1 MRELIGSYLT
11 RDLSRRGLLESLV
24 GLGFTAA
31 AAESLIRP
39 LDAAEAVGA
48 ADGPGFD
55 KVSGTGGEAVVAQM
69 KAAGVEYLFTNPGSF
84 EVGLF
89 DAFLGQPGMQLIV
102 SLHEGLVVSTADGY
116 HRMSGKPAFLNL
128 HVIAGTAQAAGQMY
142 NAARDG
148 SALVVTAGL
157 NDNEMWSDEGTLAPR
172 PGYDQKDVNRQFT
185 KISWE
190 AREPR
195 SLALMVRRAF
205 KAATMAPGGP
215 VYLAMAHHALEA
227 KGVEQGILPGKR
239 FIANA
244 RPRPARDAV
253 EKAARMLVEAR
264 NPMLVAGDEVWKAG
278 AQDDL
283 IRLSEALGLPVSYLL
298 QGYWNFPSRHPHYVG
313 RFSMNSAVAK
323 RGMDVVMSVGA
334 PDFGGRVVPR
344 APEAPLDAKF
354 VRMGMNT
361 GNLGRNYPLDL
372 ALVGDVREGLR
383 DLTDAVESLTT
394 ADRRAKIAKPRSER
408 LAAMSQE
415 VLRKAAAAAKA
426 NAGGSPVH
434 ADELG
439 AALARNID
447 KHAVFVSENLTGKH
461 GLLKLGHREDEV
473 MWLANTGLGLGWG
486 VGAAA
491 GAKLAAPDR
500 DVICS
505 IGDGSVMYSSAGFWT
520 QARYEIPVLTVVWN
534 NRNYQTVRHAYH
546 RYKGSMAESDRYT
559 GMYLGDP
566 DIDFVKLAE
575 SQGVSGERV
584 ESGADLDAAFQRGR
598 RAIREG
604 RPYILDVNVARYGGG
619 AASTWHQKFSL
630 ANQGKPA

>member
-48 ADGPGFD
+48 ADGAGFD

-298 QGYWNFPSRHPHYVG
+298 QGYWNFPSRHPHYAG

-630 ANQGKPA
+630 AEQGKPA

>member
-11 RDLSRRGLLESLV
+11 RNLSRRGLLESLV

-48 ADGPGFD
+48 SDGAAFD

-244 RPRPARDAV
+244 RPRPAKDAV
-253 EKAARMLVEAR
+253 EKAARLLVEAR

-298 QGYWNFPSRHPHYVG
+298 QGYWNFPSHHPHYAG
-313 RFSMNSAVAK
+313 RFSMNSAAAK

-383 DLTDAVESLTT
+383 DLLDAVESMTT
-394 ADRRAKIAKPRSER
+394 ADRRTKIAKPRSER
-408 LAAMSQE
+408 LAALSRE
-415 VLRKAAAAAKA
+415 TLRKAAAAAEA
-426 NAGGSPVH
+426 NAGGSPVQ
-434 ADELG
+434 ADALG
-439 AALARNID
+439 AALARGID
-447 KHAVFVSENLTGKH
+447 KHAVVVSENLTGKY
-461 GLLKLGHREDEV
+461 GLLKLGHREDEA
-473 MWLANTGLGLGWG
+473 MWLSNTGLGLGWG

-491 GAKLAAPDR
+491 GAKLAAPER

-505 IGDGSVMYSSAGFWT
+505 IGDGSVMYSAAGFWT

-546 RYKGSMAESDRYT
+546 RYKGNMAQSDRYT

-566 DIDFVKLAE
+566 DLDFVKLAE

-584 ESGADLDAAFQRGR
+584 ESGADLDAAFRRGR

-604 RPYILDVNVARYGGG
+604 RPYVLDVNVARYGGG
-619 AASTWHQKFSL
+619 AESTWHQKFSL
-630 ANQGKPA
+630 ASQGKPA

>member
-48 ADGPGFD
+48 ADGAGFD

-323 RGMDVVMSVGA
+323 RGMDVVMSIGA

>member
-48 ADGPGFD
+48 ADGAGFD

-630 ANQGKPA
+630 ASQGKPA

>member
-48 ADGPGFD
+48 ADGAGFD

-298 QGYWNFPSRHPHYVG
+298 QGYWNFPSRHPHYAG

>member
-1 MRELIGSYLT
+1 
-11 RDLSRRGLLESLV
+11 
-24 GLGFTAA
+24 
-31 AAESLIRP
+31 
-39 LDAAEAVGA
+39 
-48 ADGPGFD
+48 
-55 KVSGTGGEAVVAQM
+55 
-69 KAAGVEYLFTNPGSF
+69 
-84 EVGLF
+84 
-89 DAFLGQPGMQLIV
+89 MQLIV

-344 APEAPLDAKF
+344 RAGSAARREVRPHGHEYRQPGPQLSSRLGARRRRARGSARPDGRRGVADDRRPPRQNRQAALGAP
-354 VRMGMNT
+354 R
-361 GNLGRNYPLDL
+361 
-372 ALVGDVREGLR
+372 GDV
-383 DLTDAVESLTT
+383 
-394 ADRRAKIAKPRSER
+394 
-408 LAAMSQE
+408 
-415 VLRKAAAAAKA
+415 
-426 NAGGSPVH
+426 AGGSAQGGRAARQWRMPAVSPVP
-434 ADELG
+434 
-439 AALARNID
+439 R
-447 KHAVFVSENLTGKH
+447 
-461 GLLKLGHREDEV
+461 
-473 MWLANTGLGLGWG
+473 
-486 VGAAA
+486 
-491 GAKLAAPDR
+491 
-500 DVICS
+500 
-505 IGDGSVMYSSAGFWT
+505 
-520 QARYEIPVLTVVWN
+520 
-534 NRNYQTVRHAYH
+534 
-546 RYKGSMAESDRYT
+546 
-559 GMYLGDP
+559 
-566 DIDFVKLAE
+566 
-575 SQGVSGERV
+575 
-584 ESGADLDAAFQRGR
+584 R
-598 RAIREG
+598 RAS
-604 RPYILDVNVARYGGG
+604 ARRWP
-619 AASTWHQKFSL
+619 ATSTSMRSS
-630 ANQGKPA
+630 

>member
-630 ANQGKPA
+630 AEQGKPA

>member
-11 RDLSRRGLLESLV
+11 RNLSRRGLFESLV

-39 LDAAEAVGA
+39 LDAAETVGA
-48 ADGPGFD
+48 ADGAAFD

-298 QGYWNFPSRHPHYVG
+298 QGYWNFPSHHPHYAG

-344 APEAPLDAKF
+344 APEAPLEAKF

-383 DLTDAVESLTT
+383 DLLDAVESMTT

-408 LAAMSQE
+408 LAALSRE
-415 VLRKAAAAAKA
+415 ALRKAAAAAQA

-439 AALARNID
+439 AALARGID
-447 KHAVFVSENLTGKH
+447 KHAVVVSENLTGKY

-473 MWLANTGLGLGWG
+473 MWLSNTGLGLGWG

-505 IGDGSVMYSSAGFWT
+505 IGDGSVMYSAAGFWT

-534 NRNYQTVRHAYH
+534 NRNYQTVRQAYH
-546 RYKGSMAESDRYT
+546 RYKGNMAQSDRYT

-584 ESGADLDAAFQRGR
+584 ESGADLDAAFRRGR
-598 RAIREG
+598 RSIREG
-604 RPYILDVNVARYGGG
+604 RPYVLDVNVARYGGG
-619 AASTWHQKFSL
+619 AESTWHQKFSL
-630 ANQGKPA
+630 ASQGKPA

>member
-298 QGYWNFPSRHPHYVG
+298 QGYWNFPSRHPHYAG

>member
-48 ADGPGFD
+48 ADGAGFD

-84 EVGLF
+84 EVGIF

>member
-1 MRELIGSYLT
+1 MRELIGNYLT
-11 RDLSRRGLLESLV
+11 RNLSRRGLLESLV

-48 ADGPGFD
+48 ADDAGFG

-89 DAFLGQPGMQLIV
+89 DAFLGQPGMQLVV

-205 KAATMAPGGP
+205 KAASMPPGGP

-227 KGVEQGILPGKR
+227 QGVEQGILPGKR

-244 RPRPARDAV
+244 RPRPDRGAV
-253 EKAARMLVEAR
+253 EKAARLLIEAR
-264 NPMLVAGDEVWKAG
+264 NPMLVAGDEVWKSG
-278 AQDDL
+278 AQDEL

-298 QGYWNFPSRHPHYVG
+298 QGYWNFPSRHPHYAG
-313 RFSMNSAVAK
+313 RFSMNSEIAK
-323 RGMDVVMSVGA
+323 RGMDAVMSIGA

-354 VRMGMNT
+354 ARMGMNT

-383 DLTDAVESLTT
+383 DLLAAVESMTT
-394 ADRRAKIAKPRSER
+394 AERRAKIAKPRSER
-408 LAAMSQE
+408 LAAASRE
-415 VLRKAAAAAKA
+415 ALRKTQAAAAAA
-426 NAGGSPVH
+426 GGGSPIQ

-447 KHAVFVSENLTGKH
+447 KHAIFVSENLTGKH

-473 MWLANTGLGLGWG
+473 TWLSNTGLGLGWG
-486 VGAAA
+486 VGAAT

-500 DVICS
+500 EVICS

-546 RYKGSMAESDRYT
+546 RYKGKMAESGRYT

-566 DIDFVKLAE
+566 DIDFAKLAA

-584 ESGADLDAAFQRGR
+584 ESGADLDAALRRGR

-604 RPYILDVNVARYGGG
+604 RPYLLDVNVARYGGG
-619 AASTWHQKFSL
+619 AESSWHQKFSL
-630 ANQGKPA
+630 AEQGKPA

>member
-11 RDLSRRGLLESLV
+11 RNLSRRGLFESLI

-39 LDAAEAVGA
+39 LDAAEAVGV
-48 ADGPGFD
+48 ADGAAFG
-55 KVSGTGGEAVVAQM
+55 KVSGTGGEGVVAQM

-116 HRMSGKPAFLNL
+116 HRMSEKPAFLNL

-190 AREPR
+190 ARDPR

-227 KGVEQGILPGKR
+227 KGVEQGILPGER

-244 RPRPARDAV
+244 RPRPSKDAV

-283 IRLSEALGLPVSYLL
+283 IRLSETLGLPVSYLL
-298 QGYWNFPSRHPHYVG
+298 QGYWNFPSHHHHYAG
-313 RFSMNSAVAK
+313 RFSMNSDIAK
-323 RGMDVVMSVGA
+323 RGMDVVMSIGA

-344 APEAPLDAKF
+344 SPEAPLDAKF
-354 VRMGMNT
+354 IRMGMNT

-383 DLTDAVESLTT
+383 DLMDAVESITT
-394 ADRRAKIAKPRSER
+394 AGRRAAIAAPRSER
-408 LAAMSQE
+408 LAALSKE
-415 VLRKAAAAAKA
+415 ILRKTAAAAKA
-426 NAGGSPVH
+426 NAGRSPLH

-439 AALARNID
+439 AALARGID
-447 KHAVFVSENLTGKH
+447 KHSIVVSENLTGKH

-473 MWLANTGLGLGWG
+473 MWLSNTGLGLGWG
-486 VGAAA
+486 VGAAT

-505 IGDGSVMYSSAGFWT
+505 IGDGSVMYSSSGFWT
-520 QARYEIPVLTVVWN
+520 QARYEVPVLTVVWN
-534 NRNYQTVRHAYH
+534 NRNYQTVRHAYY
-546 RYKGSMAESDRYT
+546 RYKGSMAQSDRYT

-584 ESGADLDAAFQRGR
+584 DSGADLDAAFQRGR

-604 RPYILDVNVARYGGG
+604 RPYVLDVNVARYGGG
-619 AASTWHQKFSL
+619 AESTWHQKFSL
-630 ANQGKPA
+630 AGRGKPT

>member
-11 RDLSRRGLLESLV
+11 RNLSRRGLLESLV

-31 AAESLIRP
+31 AAESLVRP

-48 ADGPGFD
+48 ADEAAFD

-69 KAAGVEYLFTNPGSF
+69 KAAGVQYLFTNPGSF

-116 HRMSGKPAFLNL
+116 HRMSGKPSFLNL

-172 PGYDQKDVNRQFT
+172 PGYDQKDVNQQFT

-205 KAATMAPGGP
+205 KTATMPPGGP

-227 KGVEQGILPGKR
+227 KGVEQGILPGAR
-239 FIANA
+239 FIANV
-244 RPRPARDAV
+244 RPRPSQNAV

-283 IRLSEALGLPVSYLL
+283 IRLSEMLGLPVSYLL

-313 RFSMNSAVAK
+313 RFSMNSAIAK
-323 RGMDVVMSVGA
+323 RGMDVVMSIGA

-344 APEAPLDAKF
+344 SSEAPLDAKF
-354 VRMGMNT
+354 IRMGMNT
-361 GNLGRNYPLDL
+361 GNIGRNYPLDL

-383 DLTDAVESLTT
+383 DLINAVESMVT
-394 ADRRAKIAKPRSER
+394 AERRAKIAKPRAER
-408 LAAMSQE
+408 LAAMSAE
-415 VLRKAAAAAKA
+415 ALRKTAAAAEA
-426 NAGGSPVH
+426 NTGGSPIH

-439 AALARNID
+439 AALARGID
-447 KHAVFVSENLTGKH
+447 KHAIVVAENLTGKH
-461 GLLKLGHREDEV
+461 DHLKLGHREDEV
-473 MWLANTGLGLGWG
+473 MWLSNTGLGLGWG
-486 VGAAA
+486 IGAAT

-505 IGDGSVMYSSAGFWT
+505 IGDGSVMYSSSGFWT
-520 QARYEIPVLTVVWN
+520 QARYGVPVLTVVWN

-546 RYKGSMAESDRYT
+546 RYKGKMAESDHYT

-575 SQGVSGERV
+575 SQGVSGEHV
-584 ESGADLDAAFQRGR
+584 NSGADLDAAFQRGR

-604 RPYILDVNVARYGGG
+604 RPYVLDVHVARYGGG
-619 AASTWHQKFSL
+619 AESTWHQKFSL
-630 ANQGKPA
+630 ASQGKPA

>member
-1 MRELIGSYLT
+1 MRELIGNYLT
-11 RDLSRRGLLESLV
+11 RKLSRRGLFESLI

-48 ADGPGFD
+48 ADGAGFG
-55 KVSGTGGEAVVAQM
+55 KVSGTGGEAVAAQM

-89 DAFLGQPGMQLIV
+89 DAFLGQSGMQLIV
-102 SLHEGLVVSTADGY
+102 GLHEGLVVSTADGY

-205 KAATMAPGGP
+205 KAASMPPGGP

-227 KGVEQGILPGKR
+227 QGVEQNVLPGGR

-244 RPRPARDAV
+244 RPRPDRGAV
-253 EKAARMLVEAR
+253 EKAARLLIEAR

-278 AQDDL
+278 AQDEL

-298 QGYWNFPSRHPHYVG
+298 QGYWNFPSQHPHYAG
-313 RFSMNSAVAK
+313 RFSMNSAAAK
-323 RGMDVVMSVGA
+323 RGLDVVMSVGA

-383 DLTDAVESLTT
+383 DLLDAVESMTT
-394 ADRRAKIAKPRSER
+394 AERRAKLAKPRSER
-408 LAAMSQE
+408 LAAASRE
-415 VLRKAAAAAKA
+415 ALRKAQAAAAA
-426 NAGGSPVH
+426 NAGGSPIQ

-447 KHAVFVSENLTGKH
+447 KHAVVVSENLTGKH
-461 GLLKLGHREDEV
+461 GLLKLGHREDEA
-473 MWLANTGLGLGWG
+473 MWLSNTGLGLGWG
-486 VGAAA
+486 VGAAT

-500 DVICS
+500 EVVCS
-505 IGDGSVMYSSAGFWT
+505 IGDGSVMYSAAGFWT

-546 RYKGSMAESDRYT
+546 RYKGRMAESGRYT

-566 DIDFVKLAE
+566 DIDFVTLAE

-584 ESGADLDAAFQRGR
+584 ASGADLDAAFQRGR
-598 RAIREG
+598 RALRDG
-604 RPYILDVNVARYGGG
+604 RPYLLDVNVARYGGG
-619 AASTWHQKFSL
+619 AESTWHQKFSL
-630 ANQGKPA
+630 ARQGEPA

>member
-48 ADGPGFD
+48 ADGAGFD

-313 RFSMNSAVAK
+313 RFAMNSAVAK